1 MTIWPITANSKNTM
15 NQSELEV
22 KHGTGA
28 KRGKTRVSPERFE
41 KNVGFDWLGVVNPII
56 KLP

>member
-1 MTIWPITANSKNTM
+1 M